1 MKKYLT
7 VLKQFLRFQKPDN
20 LKVVVYCILTA
31 ATFWFF
37 SALNKEYDASVKYPV
52 EWSFDEEGYIVI
64 DELPDDIQMN
74 VSGIGWNLLRANSG
88 IGLTPLVLNLSD
100 PSAIKSLPGTYFANQ
115 VAEELDQLQLNYIIE
130 DSLLFNIEHREI
142 QSFPIYIDSLH
153 IDLEEG
159 YRITSPIEYDVELI
173 EIEGPKNVLE
183 AMPKDTFWVFV
194 IETNIDGRFSNE
206 VPFQLEY
213 PDLMEA
219 KPQTIKV
226 SFEVSKF
233 INQEIE
239 LPIAYTHIESL
250 KNIFFK
256 DSLITV
262 HYLVQEELK
271 DSVSLENM
279 IVEADFNSINK
290 TDSTLTLTLK
300 SNSKIVLDP
309 YFNFPQVKVYYNE

>member
-37 SALNKEYDASVKYPV
+37 SALNKEYDTSVKYPV
-52 EWSFDEEGYIVI
+52 EWSFDNDAYII
-64 DELPDDIQMN
+64 IEELPDDIQMN
-74 VSGIGWNLLRANSG
+74 VSGLGWNLLRANSG
-88 IGLTPLVLNLSD
+88 IGLTPLFLTLTD
-100 PSAIKSLPGTYFANQ
+100 PSTKKTVPGTYFANQ
-115 VAEELDQLQLNYIIE
+115 VAEELEQLQLNYIIE
-130 DSLLFNIEHREI
+130 DSLLFNIDYKEI

-159 YRITSPIEYDVELI
+159 YRITSPIIYDTELI
-173 EIEGPKNVLE
+173 ELEGPKNVL
-183 AMPKDTFWVFV
+183 ASMPKDTFWVFV
-194 IETNIDGRFSNE
+194 IETNIDGRFNNE
-206 VPFQLEY
+206 VPLQLEY

-219 KPQTIKV
+219 NPQTIKV

-239 LPIAYTHIESL
+239 LPISYINTESL

-271 DSVSLENM
+271 DSVLSKHL
-279 IVEADFNSINK
+279 IVEADFNFINR
-290 TDSTLTLTLK
+290 TDSTLTLSLQ
-300 SNSKIVLDP
+300 SNSKFVLDP